1 MKLVYFQE
9 GFMLFILES
18 IGITLSIIPY
28 IKVSQEDFDIVDKL
42 FKKKH
47 SGAFDC
53 QLGHLL
59 SWLGTPLFKQKAQ
72 EYSITTEAYT
82 TKSIVRSLSQNLNL
96 N

>member
-9 GFMLFILES
+9 RFMLFILES
-18 IGITLSIIPY
+18 IDIRFNIIPY
-28 IKVSQEDFDIVDKL
+28 IAISQTDFDIVDKL

-53 QLGHLL
+53 QLEHLL
-59 SWLGTPLFKQKAQ
+59 PWLGTPLFKQKAQ